1 MIFGGVPLPPLVM
14 PMLQNIGI
22 FVIGIVMVT
31 GMHIIFIFYKFTMYL
46 LPIL

>member
-1 MIFGGVPLPPLVM
+1 MIFGDVPLPPLVM
-14 PMLQNIGI
+14 PIGI
-22 FVIGIVMVT
+22 LVIGIVMVT